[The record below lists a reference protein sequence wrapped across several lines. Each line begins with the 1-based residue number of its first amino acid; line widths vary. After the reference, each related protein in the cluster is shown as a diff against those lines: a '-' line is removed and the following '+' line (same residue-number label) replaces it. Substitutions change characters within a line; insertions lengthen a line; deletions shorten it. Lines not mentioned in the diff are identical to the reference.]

1 MVKYNRKLAE
11 AQMQAHLSTW
21 LTERDFRE
29 IAADG
34 FNSVR
39 LPVGYWNLIQ
49 DPYKLFVP
57 ADVTFSLRY
66 IDWVFDMC
74 AKYGLTVLLDLHGLP
89 GSQNGIDHSGCSMEP
104 AWLER
109 SDNIA
114 LTLQTIKVMAQRYG
128 ARSNLMGIEIA
139 NEPALKYCEDH
150 LPALVDLY
158 QQAYRVIR
166 KYNKTCKIVINELY
180 ESCYA
185 AWKDQLREPEYYNVM
200 IDLHL
205 YNWQLPY
212 TAQNA
217 VTHVRNAVAWAST
230 IDEINKHHPVL
241 VGEWCFSTGTV
252 VQAGQPF
259 VEACVNSFDS
269 GMGWYIWNWKIER
282 NIHFDE
288 WNVQLQYELP
298 NGMRV

>member
-1 MVKYNRKLAE
+1 
-11 AQMQAHLSTW
+11 MQAHLSSW
-21 LTERDFRE
+21 LTEADFRE

-39 LPVGYWNLIQ
+39 LPLGYWNLID

-57 ADVTFSLRY
+57 GDVRTSLRY
-66 IDWVFDMC
+66 VDWVFDMS

-89 GSQNGIDHSGCSMEP
+89 GSQNGVDHSGCSAEP
-104 AWLER
+104 TWLE
-109 SDNIA
+109 DPANVA
-114 LTLQTIKVMAQRYG
+114 LTLETVEVMAKRYG
-128 ARSNLMGIEIA
+128 QRSNLAGFELA
-139 NEPALKYCEDH
+139 NEPALKYCEQQM
-150 LPALVDLY
+150 PAMVDVY
-158 QQAYRVIR
+158 KQAYKIIR
-166 KYNKTCKIVINELY
+166 KYSQTATVVINELY
-180 ESCYA
+180 ESCYD
-185 AWKDQLREPEYYNVM
+185 AWKDQLREPEYYNVVL
-200 IDLHL
+200 DLHL
-205 YNWQLPY
+205 YNWQQPY
-212 TAQNA
+212 TAQDA
-217 VTHVRNAVAWAST
+217 VTHVRNAAAWSGT
-230 IDEINKHHPVL
+230 IEGVNQHHPVI

-259 VEACVNSFDS
+259 VEASVNSFDS